1 MINQYSQYKKQSVKT
16 MTPVEIVIKLYSEI
30 ERQLAIGVKC
40 VEDKDYRK
48 SNAAFIKA
56 EDCIDALR
64 EALDMSVPISQ
75 NLEALY
81 IFFYKEIVKANV
93 SKDCTEIQKIIPM
106 VAELRDAFTQISQ
119 MTREEIE
126 AQEKANKK
134 KGLFSGDS
142 KA

>member
-1 MINQYSQYKKQSVKT
+1 MVNPYSEYKKQSVTT
-16 MTPVEIVIKLYSEI
+16 MTPVEVVIKLYSEI
-30 ERQLAIGVKC
+30 ERQLAIGMDF
-40 VEDKDYRK
+40 VEKKNYAK

-75 NLEALY
+75 NLESLY

-93 SKDCTEIQKIIPM
+93 SKDCAEIKKIIPM
-106 VAELRDAFTQISQ
+106 VGELRDAFTQISQ

-126 AQEKANKK
+126 AQEKQNQK
-134 KGLFSGDS
+134 KGIL
-142 KA
+142 

>member
-1 MINQYSQYKKQSVKT
+1 MINPYAQYKKQSVTT
-16 MTPVEIVIKLYSEI
+16 MTPVEVVIKLYSEI
-30 ERQLAIGVKC
+30 ERQLAIGIKG
-40 VEDKDYRK
+40 VEEKNYSK

-75 NLEALY
+75 NLESLY

-93 SKDCTEIQKIIPM
+93 SKDCTEINKIIPM
-106 VAELRDAFTQISQ
+106 IGELRDAFPQISQ

-126 AQEKANKK
+126 AQAKANEKK
-134 KGLFSGDS
+134 HLFG
-142 KA
+142 

>member
-1 MINQYSQYKKQSVKT
+1 MVNPYSQYKKQSVTT
-16 MTPVEIVIKLYSEI
+16 MTPVEVVIKLYSEI
-30 ERQLAIGVKC
+30 ERQLAIGIKC
-40 VEDKDYRK
+40 VEEKDYAK

-64 EALDMSVPISQ
+64 ESLDMSVPISQ
-75 NLEALY
+75 NLESLY

-106 VAELRDAFTQISQ
+106 FGELRDAFTQVSQ

-126 AQEKANKK
+126 AQTKEKK
-134 KGLFSGDS
+134 KGLL
-142 KA
+142 